1 METIA
6 KLILT
11 LVANLAAV
19 VFASYFVPEFA
30 VTTNAQGLVPLVFIL
45 SLINLTIRPIIKIF
59 LSPLIFITFGLFTI
73 IINAGILFV
82 VDIFSESLTINGL
95 LPLLYATSIISII
108 NLLINHSALFLY
120 RRPELS

>member
-11 LVANLAAV
+11 IVANLAAV
-19 VFASYFVPEFA
+19 VFASYFVPEFM
-30 VTTNAQGLVPLVFIL
+30 VTANVQGLVPLVLVL
-45 SLINLTIRPIIKIF
+45 SLINLIIRPIIKIF
-59 LSPLIFITFGLFTI
+59 LSPLIFITLGFFTI

-82 VDIFSESLTINGL
+82 VDIFSESLTISGL
-95 LPLLYATSIISII
+95 ISLLMATSIISLI
-108 NLLINHSALFLY
+108 NLLINYSALFLY

>member
-11 LVANLAAV
+11 LAANLAAV
-19 VFASYFVPEFA
+19 VFASYFVPEFMVA
-30 VTTNAQGLVPLVFIL
+30 TTAQGLVPLVLTL
-45 SLINLTIRPIIKIF
+45 SLINLILRPIIKIF
-59 LSPLIFITFGLFTI
+59 LSPLIFITFGFFTI

-95 LPLLYATSIISII
+95 LPLLYATAIISVV

>member
-11 LVANLAAV
+11 IVANLAAV
-19 VFASYFVPEFA
+19 VFASYFVPEFMVA
-30 VTTNAQGLVPLVFIL
+30 TNAQGLMPLVFTL
-45 SLINLTIRPIIKIF
+45 SLINLIIRPIIKIF

-73 IINAGILFV
+73 IINAGILFM

-95 LPLLYATSIISII
+95 LPLLYATSIISIV

>member
-1 METIA
+1 METVA

-11 LVANLAAV
+11 IVANLAAV
-19 VFASYFVPEFA
+19 VFASYFVPDFM
-30 VTTNAQGLVPLVFIL
+30 VTTSAQGLVPLVVTL

-59 LSPLIFITFGLFTI
+59 LSPLIFVTFGLFTL
-73 IINAGILFV
+73 IINAGILFA
-82 VDIFSESLTINGL
+82 VDIFSDYLTINGL
-95 LPLLYATSIISII
+95 LPLLYATSIISVI